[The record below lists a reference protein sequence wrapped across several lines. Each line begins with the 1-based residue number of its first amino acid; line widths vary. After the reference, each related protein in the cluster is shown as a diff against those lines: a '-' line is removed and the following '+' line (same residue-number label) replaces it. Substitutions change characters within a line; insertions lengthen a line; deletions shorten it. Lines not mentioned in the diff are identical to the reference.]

1 MANRDGAAHIA
12 QALRSVL
19 AQSMAEIEV
28 IVVDDASTDA
38 SPRIVEE
45 MAEGDARIR
54 LIRRAQAGG
63 PAAAR
68 NDALQ
73 RARGDFIAIV
83 DADDMILPDRLQ
95 TLVAAAEWEG
105 ADIIADDLVLFQD
118 DASAPPRRLLRGDS
132 PCWISAEQWVR
143 ANRPFGAGPQ
153 LGYLKPVIR
162 RAALTRHAIAYDERL
177 RIAEDYDL
185 LLRLLLAG
193 ARMRLLPRP
202 GYLYRRHGGSIS
214 HRLPAGTLEA
224 MRLADAGLR
233 PLPGTTPTIAAAMD
247 QRLRAI
253 VTAQVVQLCMV
264 ALKDG
269 RPGAAL
275 AAMARRPAAL
285 PIVARFG
292 WQALRRRMARPPKP
306 AVKNGPAITVISR
319 QRITPSANGSS
330 AYLVATCDA
339 LRDAG
344 FSLNLVSPT
353 PGSFGRMPVLRVD
366 ALDGTFDSMAFR
378 GGLRVGPWLVATNP
392 RVHAMAWLG
401 LAARLL
407 MRAGLPCPAVWSRP
421 APYAMALPWVPDDL
435 LFVARHAQGRA
446 DAILCDYAF
455 TLPAAGFA
463 LAPAAPV
470 AVLMHD
476 LLSARAE
483 SFIRQG
489 AADSVAVLNAR
500 AEAAALSQADIAIAI
515 QAEEAEAARRM
526 LPATTQVVVA
536 PMVAHAVEQPQPG
549 QGGGLLFVGSA
560 TPPNRDAMRWFLA
573 EIWPELRARH
583 PRLTL
588 RVAGHVSGTLSPA
601 PGVELLGRVEDLA
614 ALYRAAEIVVSPLL
628 AGSGLKIKLVEALAA
643 GKAIV
648 ASPVTLQ
655 GVGPLTRAAVA
666 QAETAAQ
673 FIAQIDHL
681 LLDPAAR
688 GDLAARALE
697 AARSQFGA
705 QSAHGPLIAALRAAL
720 SAQPQPLAARAA

>member
-1 MANRDGAAHIA
+1 
-12 QALRSVL
+12 
-19 AQSMAEIEV
+19 
-28 IVVDDASTDA
+28 
-38 SPRIVEE
+38 
-45 MAEGDARIR
+45 
-54 LIRRAQAGG
+54 
-63 PAAAR
+63 
-68 NDALQ
+68 
-73 RARGDFIAIV
+73 
-83 DADDMILPDRLQ
+83 
-95 TLVAAAEWEG
+95 
-105 ADIIADDLVLFQD
+105 
-118 DASAPPRRLLRGDS
+118 
-132 PCWISAEQWVR
+132 
-143 ANRPFGAGPQ
+143 
-153 LGYLKPVIR
+153 
-162 RAALTRHAIAYDERL
+162 
-177 RIAEDYDL
+177 
-185 LLRLLLAG
+185 
-193 ARMRLLPRP
+193 
-202 GYLYRRHGGSIS
+202 
-214 HRLPAGTLEA
+214 
-224 MRLADAGLR
+224 
-233 PLPGTTPTIAAAMD
+233 
-247 QRLRAI
+247 
-253 VTAQVVQLCMV
+253 
-264 ALKDG
+264 
-269 RPGAAL
+269 
-275 AAMARRPAAL
+275 
-285 PIVARFG
+285 
-292 WQALRRRMARPPKP
+292 
-306 AVKNGPAITVISR
+306 
-319 QRITPSANGSS
+319 
-330 AYLVATCDA
+330 
-339 LRDAG
+339 
-344 FSLNLVSPT
+344 
-353 PGSFGRMPVLRVD
+353 
-366 ALDGTFDSMAFR
+366 
-378 GGLRVGPWLVATNP
+378 
-392 RVHAMAWLG
+392 
-401 LAARLL
+401 
-407 MRAGLPCPAVWSRP
+407 
-421 APYAMALPWVPDDL
+421 
-435 LFVARHAQGRA
+435 
-446 DAILCDYAF
+446 
-455 TLPAAGFA
+455 
-463 LAPAAPV
+463 
-470 AVLMHD
+470 VLMHD

-500 AEAAALSQADIAIAI
+500 AEAAALSLADIAIAI

-588 RVAGHVSGTLSPA
+588 RVAGHVSGTLGPA